1 MKLFNFFFSFILV
14 YISYSRNI
22 NNTIQITHS
31 GQDYN
36 LAYIDPLSSGEM
48 VYSNI
53 SFGTSADVQEVLAVL
68 EDVNYLDNTNQLVSG
83 GEMSVVRK
91 LNGEIKV
98 IKLNYNLS
106 DEYFKNINDFTATY
120 DKTNSVP
127 EGIRILAFDLY
138 KQGNWKDLESLFKNN
153 NLNKKGTTI
162 WPPANGGYNIV
173 DNVDLKAGMKFDRY
187 GGATPGWDG
196 QGIPPL
202 GGNFTSPMT
211 QAGGA
216 FNFGERALN
225 QLENSYDFYYEIEIL
240 QDLPFKGQTADV
252 IPWFD
257 QVGGGKQTMWYIP
270 KTGNYPKTWN
280 MLATEGYVKITIKS
294 SPSGNFP
301 NLVNTVIQ

>member
-1 MKLFNFFFSFILV
+1 MKFLYPFLFILLV
-14 YISYSRNI
+14 SFSK
-22 NNTIQITHS
+22 S
-31 GQDYN
+31 N

-53 SFGTSADVQEVLAVL
+53 SFGTTADVQEVLAVL

-83 GEMSVVRK
+83 GELSVVRK

-162 WPPANGGYNIV
+162 WPPANGGYNII
-173 DNVDLKAGMKFDRY
+173 DNVDLKVGMKFDRY
-187 GGATPGWDG
+187 GGAFGNTANGNPN
-196 QGIPPL
+196 L
-202 GGNFTSPMT
+202 GGSFMSPIYN
-211 QAGGA
+211 GSPY
-216 FNFGERALN
+216 NFGQRALN
-225 QLENSYDFYYEIEIL
+225 QAENLYDFYYEIEIL
-240 QDLPFKGQTADV
+240 QDLPFKAENADV
-252 IPWFD
+252 IPWFNY
-257 QVGGGKQTMWYIP
+257 VGKGKQSMWNIP
-270 KTGNYPKTWN
+270 ANPNSPQGFSYTLSELAEMG
-280 MLATEGYVKITIKS
+280 MLKITIKS
-294 SPSGNFP
+294 SPSGNFN
-301 NLVNTVIQ
+301 NLVNTVIQQ